1 MRNETSASVKDLPTF
16 RTCQTRHTV
25 NHSLL
30 LCLLCSMVVC
40 YDSRVCGSNDTND
53 TGQQMYSLDVFSAK
67 ARDEL
72 KLATSISEIL
82 SSQVLE
88 LALLTESRTFWNQLS
103 LQDDPLVKAIGL
115 LCLKKHQPDLLH
127 VQAARSILTAQHF
140 SGVGIEL
147 AGTILSEPLRDSKK
161 LSDIANVIG
170 YGSHKR
176 DNRLF
181 LLSVLGEHNVVPV
194 FNEVNLDLCEYAAVI
209 DLVDHVGAISGDTR
223 KTVDEGKFQKAV
235 SMLRLVPGLGR
246 CVYLMNVQPIS
257 QEFAPTLK
265 YVMADESVDDGAI
278 YALLIRRGAMY
289 TADLS
294 AMLPSLPESR
304 QKTLRRYLSR
314 QRK

>member
-1 MRNETSASVKDLPTF
+1 
-16 RTCQTRHTV
+16 
-25 NHSLL
+25 
-30 LCLLCSMVVC
+30 
-40 YDSRVCGSNDTND
+40 
-53 TGQQMYSLDVFSAK
+53 
-67 ARDEL
+67 
-72 KLATSISEIL
+72 
-82 SSQVLE
+82 
-88 LALLTESRTFWNQLS
+88 
-103 LQDDPLVKAIGL
+103 
-115 LCLKKHQPDLLH
+115 
-127 VQAARSILTAQHF
+127 
-140 SGVGIEL
+140 
-147 AGTILSEPLRDSKK
+147 
-161 LSDIANVIG
+161 VIG
-170 YGSHKR
+170 DGSHKR